1 MANPAAGAI
10 AGTADPRGILEFLSS
25 TLTATIVAAVTTVL
39 AWAGIGYYLLAL
51 WSARAFVHSLR
62 RPRPA
67 YAPSVSILKPV
78 HGLDHEM
85 YSAFASHCRQD
96 YAGEYEILFGVSSLN
111 DPAVTAVHQLQEEF
125 PDHAIRIIE
134 CPELLGANGKVS
146 NLVQMLPHARHPY
159 VVVNDS
165 DIVVSPHYL
174 TNIMAGF
181 APTPAHKR
189 TVGMVTAPYRGRAHG
204 KPRKEPT
211 LGSRMEA
218 LGISTDF
225 FPGVLTA
232 RRIEGGI
239 HFGLGS
245 TLAVSR
251 DALRHIDGL
260 APLVDYLADDYELGA
275 RIAAAGFD
283 VELSAEVV
291 ETWVPPYDAAGFLE
305 HQLRWYRSTRDSRR
319 WGYAG
324 LVFTFGLPWAFC
336 NLIATGL
343 SLEGIA
349 LFVLALVVRIALA
362 LAVGVGILG
371 DTQVLRDL
379 LLLLPRDLI
388 ALALWA
394 WSFAGDTV
402 TWRGERFLLNR
413 GKLIRIQP
421 KPASST

>member
-1 MANPAAGAI
+1 LNA
-10 AGTADPRGILEFLSS
+10 L
-25 TLTATIVAAVTTVL
+25 LTAEIVAAITTVL
-39 AWAGIGYYLLAL
+39 AWVGVGYYLLAL

-62 RPRPA
+62 RPRPVYTPA
-67 YAPSVSILKPV
+67 VSLLKPV
-78 HGLDHEM
+78 RGLDHEM
-85 YSAFASHCRQD
+85 YSAFASHCRQE
-96 YAGEYEILFGVSSLN
+96 YEGEFEILFGVSSLA
-111 DPAVTAVHQLQEEF
+111 DPALIAVRQLQEEF

-134 CPELLGANGKVS
+134 CPEVLGANGKVS
-146 NLVQMLPHARHPY
+146 NLVQMLPHARYPY

-174 TNIMAGF
+174 SRIMSGF
-181 APTPAHKR
+181 APSAEHKR
-189 TVGMVTAPYRGRAHG
+189 PVGMVTAPYRGRAHG

-211 LGSRMEA
+211 VGSRMEA

-251 DALRHIDGL
+251 EALERIGGF

-283 VELSAEVV
+283 IELSPEVV

-305 HQLRWYRSTRDSRR
+305 HQLRWARSTRDSRR
-319 WGYAG
+319 WGYTG
-324 LVFTFGLPWAFC
+324 LIFTFGLPWAFL
-336 NLIATGL
+336 NLIASGL
-343 SLEGIA
+343 SLESIA
-349 LFVLALVVRIALA
+349 LFVLAILVRIALA
-362 LAVGVGILG
+362 LVVGVGILG

-402 TWRGERFLLNR
+402 TWRGERFVLRR
-413 GKLIRIQP
+413 GKLTRIQP
-421 KPASST
+421 KPAA

>member
-1 MANPAAGAI
+1 
-10 AGTADPRGILEFLSS
+10 
-25 TLTATIVAAVTTVL
+25 
-39 AWAGIGYYLLAL
+39 
-51 WSARAFVHSLR
+51 
-62 RPRPA
+62 
-67 YAPSVSILKPV
+67 
-78 HGLDHEM
+78 M
-85 YSAFASHCRQD
+85 YSAFASHCRQE
-96 YAGEYEILFGVSSLN
+96 YEGEVEILFGVSSLA
-111 DPAVTAVHQLQEEF
+111 DPALIAVRQLQEEF

-174 TNIMAGF
+174 SRIMSGF
-181 APTPAHKR
+181 APSAEHKR
-189 TVGMVTAPYRGRAHG
+189 PVGMVTAPYRGRAHG

-211 LGSRMEA
+211 VGSRMEA

-251 DALRHIDGL
+251 EALERIGGF

-283 VELSAEVV
+283 IELSPEVV

-305 HQLRWYRSTRDSRR
+305 HQLRWARSTRDSRR
-319 WGYAG
+319 WGYTG
-324 LVFTFGLPWAFC
+324 LIFTFGLPWAFL

-343 SLEGIA
+343 SLESIA
-349 LFVLALVVRIALA
+349 LFVLALLVRIALA
-362 LAVGVGILG
+362 LVVGVGILG

-402 TWRGERFLLNR
+402 IWRGERFVLRR
-413 GKLIRIQP
+413 GKLTRIQP
-421 KPASST
+421 KPAA

>member
-159 VVVNDS
+159 ILINDS

-413 GKLIRIQP
+413 GKLIRSQP

>member
-1 MANPAAGAI
+1 MNYP
-10 AGTADPRGILEFLSS
+10 
-25 TLTATIVAAVTTVL
+25 LTAEIVAGITTVL

-62 RPRPA
+62 PPHSP
-67 YAPSVSILKPV
+67 YTPGVSILKPLR
-78 HGLDHEM
+78 GMDHEM
-85 YSAFASHCRQD
+85 YSAFASHCRQE
-96 YAGEYEILFGVSSLN
+96 YSGEFEILFGVSSLD
-111 DPAVTAVHQLQEEF
+111 DPAVAAVHELQEEF

-134 CPELLGANGKVS
+134 CPEVLGANGKVS

-159 VVVNDS
+159 VLINDS

-174 TNIMAGF
+174 SRVMAGF
-181 APTPAHKR
+181 APSPAR
-189 TVGMVTAPYRGRAHG
+189 DRDVGMVTAPYRGRAHG
-204 KPRKEPT
+204 KPRKDPT

-251 DALRHIDGL
+251 EALDRIGGL

-275 RIAAAGFD
+275 RIAARGYA
-283 VELSAEVV
+283 VELSSEVV
-291 ETWVPPYDAAGFLE
+291 ETWVPPYDIAGFLE
-305 HQLRWYRSTRDSRR
+305 HQLRWCRSTRDSRR
-319 WGYAG
+319 WGYTG
-324 LVFTFGLPWAFC
+324 LIFTFGLPWAFC
-336 NLIATGL
+336 NLIASGL
-343 SLEGIA
+343 SLESIA
-349 LFVLALVVRIALA
+349 LFVLALLVRVALA
-362 LAVGVGILG
+362 LVVGVGVLG
-371 DTQVLRDL
+371 DAQVLRDL

-388 ALALWA
+388 ALALWG

-402 TWRGERFLLNR
+402 TWRGERFLLKR
-413 GKLIRIQP
+413 GKLTRIEP
-421 KPASST
+421 KSTAS

>member
-1 MANPAAGAI
+1 LNA
-10 AGTADPRGILEFLSS
+10 L
-25 TLTATIVAAVTTVL
+25 LTATIIAGITTGL

-51 WSARAFVHSLR
+51 WSARNFVHSLR
-62 RPRPA
+62 RPHPA
-67 YAPSVSILKPV
+67 YTPGVSILKPV
-78 HGLDHEM
+78 RGLDHEM
-85 YSAFASHCRQD
+85 YSAFASHCRQ
-96 YAGEYEILFGVSSLN
+96 EYSGDFEILFGVSSLS
-111 DPAVTAVHQLQEEF
+111 DPALIAVRQLQEEF
-125 PDHAIRIIE
+125 PGHAIRIIE
-134 CPELLGANGKVS
+134 CPEVLGANGKVS

-159 VVVNDS
+159 IVVNDS
-165 DIVVSPHYL
+165 DIVVSPQYL
-174 TNIMAGF
+174 AHVMAGF
-181 APTPAHKR
+181 APSPEHKR
-189 TVGMVTAPYRGRAHG
+189 PVGMVTAPYRGRAHG

-211 LGSRMEA
+211 VGSRMEA

-251 DALRHIDGL
+251 DALRHIGGL

-305 HQLRWYRSTRDSRR
+305 HQLRWARSTRDSRR
-319 WGYAG
+319 WGYTG
-324 LVFTFGLPWAFC
+324 LLFTFGLPWAFL
-336 NLIATGL
+336 NLIASGI
-343 SLEGIA
+343 SLESIA
-349 LFVLALVVRIALA
+349 LFVLALLVRIALA
-362 LAVGVGILG
+362 LVVGVGVLG

-402 TWRGERFLLNR
+402 TWRGERFLLKR

-421 KPASST
+421 APASP